1 VQAGFIPFIELS
13 LKGRKSLA
21 SIAQHLVS
29 KWSLDKPP
37 DPLSNVAPSPL
48 AGCTVRLLPNID
60 RGEAVAGVSWGLA
73 DKSVAAAEVF
83 ALVGK
88 PEIFRL
94 KYCLLPRTPPQL
106 GGTPGEVPPPHSHGT
121 GRPQAQSLDSSHNPA
136 AARPSSPP
144 CLSSVASPSYQP
156 GLHRGR
162 PPAEPPAARQYGMT
176 SPRQFMLN
184 PLRGHAAV
192 DASSH
197 RAFSWAADEA
207 GDALGRAWGPGAPR
221 YMHVSNNAPLGRGP
235 AGENSGG
242 FGEGLGREV
251 YGDRGSEEQGGMPTA
266 VEGGGW
272 LDDVEG
278 VSISGFLNSDGS
290 RSTPFLEANRS
301 RSNLGFASP
310 TFAPLFLS
318 PEHPSRSAFRAPA
331 ARVPAHPRPRSRL
344 TEATALLGTILE
356 DQRGHPLD
364 LEPREAPAEA
374 CLPFASASR
383 HGGGPPAGP
392 AVWGGGEESVALP
405 FKDLGPSDSFSGLA
419 PILDNFGL
427 AISTDGFDVQAW
439 DKCGAA
445 WSSRSRFSASPGGAY
460 GARAEGCKRSPG
472 QPLEVRAEGR
482 EAGKMEKQGSHREAE
497 GPYEQSVD
505 EADQLRVV
513 EGAPQ
518 EERDPMKV
526 RPDPDLY
533 WGNSLG
539 AFEEQRPQPL
549 SYGAAAPDDFLLRA
563 PTPGDIP
570 FGDSFLLQA
579 LESSNDGFLLSTG
592 EAGGKKAARR
602 GAARRASMCSLGRSK
617 SSGDLVSPAKRKL
630 DTMGN
635 EGTETES
642 EMQPDERYHRDASA
656 KPRPESGAGR
666 PGGAAKQGPQR
677 GSQSTSRQEQQP
689 APGQDPAQRQ
699 STKSLRGRSRSP
711 TGGGAAPFQLSK
723 AVLSEQLGQE
733 RDGAPPPAAK
743 AAKPFMALFPSLPGQ
758 LTEVRK
764 GWGRCTLSVS
774 SKVMAERRHAHLEH
788 TTRLGNAGAKKR
800 LPELVIKRTLN
811 LVLLESVA

>member
-60 RGEAVAGVSWGLA
+60 RGEAVSGVSWGLA

-94 KYCLLPRTPPQL
+94 KYRLLPRTPPQL
-106 GGTPGEVPPPHSHGT
+106 GGTPGEGLPPHSHGT
-121 GRPQAQSLDSSHNPA
+121 GRLQAQGLGSSYNPA
-136 AARPSSPP
+136 AARPSSPLRP
-144 CLSSVASPSYQP
+144 SIVASPSYQP
-156 GLHRGR
+156 GLLRGR
-162 PPAEPPAARQYGMT
+162 TPAEPPAACQYGMS
-176 SPRQFMLN
+176 SPRQFMPS

-197 RAFSWAADEA
+197 RAFSWAADES
-207 GDALGRAWGPGAPR
+207 GDALGRAWEPGAPR
-221 YMHVSNNAPLGRGP
+221 YMHVSNSAPLGRGP
-235 AGENSGG
+235 AGADSGG
-242 FGEGLGREV
+242 LGEGLGQEV
-251 YGDRGSEEQGGMPTA
+251 YGERGSEEQGGMPTA
-266 VEGGGW
+266 VGGGGW

-290 RSTPFLEANRS
+290 RGTPFLDANRS

-318 PEHPSRSAFRAPA
+318 PEPTSRAAFRAPA

-356 DQRGHPLD
+356 DQRGHPGD

-374 CLPFASASR
+374 GLPSDSASR
-383 HGGGPPAGP
+383 HGGGPLAGP
-392 AVWGGGEESVALP
+392 AVWGGEESVALP

-472 QPLEVRAEGR
+472 KPLEVRAEGR
-482 EAGKMEKQGSHREAE
+482 DPGKMEKQGSQRETE

-518 EERDPMKV
+518 EEREQMKV

-549 SYGAAAPDDFLLRA
+549 AYGAAAPDDFLLRA

-579 LESSNDGFLLSTG
+579 LESSNDGFLLSTR
-592 EAGGKKAARR
+592 EVGGKKVARK
-602 GAARRASMCSLGRSK
+602 GAARRASTSSLGRSK

-630 DTMGN
+630 DTSGH
-635 EGTETES
+635 EGAETES
-642 EMQPDERYHRDASA
+642 EMPPDERYRRDASA
-656 KPRPESGAGR
+656 EPRPGSGAGR
-666 PGGAAKQGPQR
+666 PGGWAKQGLQR

-689 APGQDPAQRQ
+689 APGQDLAQRQ
-699 STKSLRGRSRSP
+699 STKSLCGRSRSP

-723 AVLSEQLGQE
+723 AVLSEQPGQE
-733 RDGAPPPAAK
+733 RDVAPPAAAK

-764 GWGRCTLSVS
+764 GWGRCTLMISVS
-774 SKVMAERRHAHLEH
+774 LKVMAERRHAHL
-788 TTRLGNAGAKKR
+788 
-800 LPELVIKRTLN
+800 
-811 LVLLESVA
+811 